1 MKLNPKVHHVVS
13 STTANHAPCVLPRK
27 LGACSPSEVK
37 ALVIS
42 PVSGV
47 YMNPKIS
54 TTMDEGTTNGAKKAS
69 LKNHCPRETR
79 TASMAKSS
87 GSSTSSGVLN
97 RVNNVECH
105 MAAQK
110 SPSVRTSP

>member
-1 MKLNPKVHHVVS
+1 MKLKPKVHQVVR
-13 STTANHAPCVLPRK
+13 STTANQAPCVLPRK
-27 LGACSPSEVK
+27 LGACSPSEVN

-54 TTMDEGTTNGAKKAS
+54 TTIEEGTTYGAKKAS

-79 TASMAKSS
+79 EASIAASS
-87 GSSTSSGVLN
+87 GRTTSNGVLS
-97 RVNNVECH
+97 RV
-105 MAAQK
+105 K
-110 SPSVRTSP
+110 